1 MKPPGLTHWKPCLA
15 FGLAQNKMARIRPMM
30 TSSTGH
36 FAISQT
42 VTAVDPMPSMFPTL
56 LGQGAGHHDDDGRGH
71 EQDHRAAVTPSR
83 TVAVFQI
90 GRPSGTS

>member
-15 FGLAQNKMARIRPMM
+15 FGLAQNKMARISPM

-36 FAISQT
+36 FAMSQT
-42 VTAVDPMPSMFPTL
+42 VTAVDPMPSMFPTFW
-56 LGQGAGHHDDDGRGH
+56 ARAPVTTTMTAAATSKIMV
-71 EQDHRAAVTPSR
+71 AAVTPSR
-83 TVAVFQI
+83 TGAVFQI